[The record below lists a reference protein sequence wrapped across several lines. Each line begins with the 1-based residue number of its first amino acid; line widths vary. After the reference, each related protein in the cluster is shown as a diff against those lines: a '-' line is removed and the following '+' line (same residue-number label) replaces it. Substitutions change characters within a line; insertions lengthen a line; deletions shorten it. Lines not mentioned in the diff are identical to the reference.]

1 MRQNSINVFV
11 EHAGY
16 EVFSVFF
23 WKDETMGAGAQIVFV
38 GASGREEC
46 MKDVAGVRPNSSEQ
60 AIVSSITHD
69 LRHGSSERKVA
80 EALCLAD
87 EPLKPVPLPLAR
99 IPPPGRRR
107 VHETRHC
114 KGARGFV

>member
-1 MRQNSINVFV
+1 MKGMRQNSINVFV

-23 WKDETMGAGAQIVFV
+23 WKDETIRAGAQIVFV

-46 MKDVAGVRPNSSEQ
+46 VKDVAGVLPNRSEQ

-69 LRHGSSERKVA
+69 LRRGSSEREVA
-80 EALCLAD
+80 EAFCLAD

-99 IPPPGRRR
+99 VPPPGRRR
-107 VHETRHC
+107 VH
-114 KGARGFV
+114 